1 MDKNESKYHNSSIKM
16 NNALINLLDKK
27 NFEDITVKEI
37 CQTASVNR
45 STFYLHYENT
55 YDLLKETIE
64 NLYKDFFS
72 RYDSNLSMDRINNKS
87 NDDLFLITPK
97 YLKPYLSFVQDNKK
111 IFKLMYFKN
120 EVFNGRNMYEDWLDK
135 IFRPILSKFNVKNE
149 EEQSYIM
156 LFHLQ
161 GLIGLIMEWV
171 KNDCKM
177 PIDDLI
183 NVIQKCIKEPNYI

>member
-1 MDKNESKYHNSSIKM
+1 MDKNESKYYNSSIKM

-27 NFEDITVKEI
+27 DFEDITVKEI

-55 YDLLKETIE
+55 YDLLKETID

-72 RYDSNLSMDRINNKS
+72 RYDSNLSMDRINTKS
-87 NDDLFLITPK
+87 SDDLYLITPQ

-120 EVFNGRNMYEDWLDK
+120 EVFNGRNMYEDWLNM
-135 IFRPILSKFNVKNE
+135 IFKPILSKFNVKNE

-177 PIDDLI
+177 PIDVLI
-183 NVIQKCIKEPNYI
+183 NVIQKCIKTPN

>member
-27 NFEDITVKEI
+27 DFEDITVKEI

-55 YDLLKETIE
+55 YDLLKETLE

-97 YLKPYLSFVQDNKK
+97 YLKPYLSFVYDNKK

-120 EVFNGRNMYEDWLDK
+120 EVFNGRNMYETWLDK
-135 IFRPILSKFNVKNE
+135 IFKPILSKFNVKNE

-183 NVIQKCIKEPNYI
+183 NVIQKCIKEPN

>member
-1 MDKNESKYHNSSIKM
+1 MDKNESKYYNSSIKM

-27 NFEDITVKEI
+27 DFEDITVKEI

-45 STFYLHYENT
+45 STFYLHYDNT
-55 YDLLKETIE
+55 YDLLKETLE

-72 RYDSNLSMDRINNKS
+72 RYDSNLSMDRINTKS
-87 NDDLFLITPK
+87 SDDLFLITPQ
-97 YLKPYLSFVQDNKK
+97 YLNPYLSFVQDNKK

-120 EVFNGRNMYEDWLDK
+120 EVFNGRNMYEDWLNK
-135 IFRPILSKFNVKNE
+135 IFKPILSKFNVKNE

-183 NVIQKCIKEPNYI
+183 SVIQKCIKTPN

>member
-1 MDKNESKYHNSSIKM
+1 MDKNESKYYNSSLKM

-27 NFEDITVKEI
+27 DFEDITVKEI
-37 CQTASVNR
+37 CQAASVNR
-45 STFYLHYENT
+45 STFYLHYDNT

-64 NLYKDFFS
+64 NLYADFFS

-87 NDDLFLITPK
+87 NEDLYLITPK
-97 YLKPYLSFVQDNKK
+97 YLKPYLSFVHDNKK
-111 IFKLMYFKN
+111 IFKLMYFKTD
-120 EVFNGRNMYEDWLDK
+120 VFNGDNMYETWLNK
-135 IFRPILSKFNVKNE
+135 IFKPILSKFNVKNE

-177 PIDDLI
+177 SIDDLI
-183 NVIQKCIKEPNYI
+183 NVIQKCIKAPN

>member
-27 NFEDITVKEI
+27 DFEDITVKEI

-72 RYDSNLSMDRINNKS
+72 RYDSNLSMDKINNKS

-97 YLKPYLSFVQDNKK
+97 YLKPYLSFVYDNKK

-120 EVFNGRNMYEDWLDK
+120 EVFNGRNMYEIWLDK
-135 IFRPILSKFNVKNE
+135 IFKPILSKFNVKNE

-183 NVIQKCIKEPNYI
+183 NVIQKCIKEPN

>member
-1 MDKNESKYHNSSIKM
+1 MDKNESKYYNSSIKM

-27 NFEDITVKEI
+27 DFEDITVKEI

-45 STFYLHYENT
+45 STFYLHYDNT

-72 RYDSNLSMDRINNKS
+72 RYDSNLSMDRINTKS
-87 NDDLFLITPK
+87 CDDLFLITPQ
-97 YLKPYLSFVQDNKK
+97 YLKPYLSFVHDNKK

-120 EVFNGRNMYEDWLDK
+120 EVFNGRNMYEDWLNK
-135 IFRPILSKFNVKNE
+135 IFKPILSKFNVKNE

-183 NVIQKCIKEPNYI
+183 SVIQKCIKTPN

>member
-16 NNALINLLDKK
+16 NNALISLLDKK
-27 NFEDITVKEI
+27 DFEDITVKEI

-183 NVIQKCIKEPNYI
+183 NVIQKCIKTPN

>member
-1 MDKNESKYHNSSIKM
+1 MDKNESKFYNSSIKM
-16 NNALINLLDKK
+16 NNALISLLDKK
-27 NFEDITVKEI
+27 DFEDITVKEI
-37 CQTASVNR
+37 CQTAAVNR
-45 STFYLHYENT
+45 STFYLHYGNT

-97 YLKPYLSFVQDNKK
+97 YLKPYLSFVHDNKK

-183 NVIQKCIKEPNYI
+183 NVIQKCIKTPN

>member
-27 NFEDITVKEI
+27 DFEDITVKEI

-97 YLKPYLSFVQDNKK
+97 YLKPYLSFVYDNKK

-120 EVFNGRNMYEDWLDK
+120 EVFNGRNMYENWLDK
-135 IFRPILSKFNVKNE
+135 IFKPILSKFNVKNE

-183 NVIQKCIKEPNYI
+183 NVIQKCIKEPN

>member
-16 NNALINLLDKK
+16 NNALINLLDNKD
-27 NFEDITVKEI
+27 FEDITVKEI

-97 YLKPYLSFVQDNKK
+97 YLKPYLSFVYDNKK

-120 EVFNGRNMYEDWLDK
+120 EVFNGRNMYEIWLDK
-135 IFRPILSKFNVKNE
+135 IFKPILSKFNVKNE

-183 NVIQKCIKEPNYI
+183 NVIQKCIKEPK